1 MYRNLTAAEIGPL
14 LPAIHRA
21 IVEPA
26 PSGEMFADTIR
37 VEGLR
42 LLAKHRIAEGMPACV
57 RYLRDQNPWSSEN
70 RTPELMTILAGYG
83 AHAKAVIPELRAIA
97 DFFEHDE
104 QDFPRH
110 LSLVKAESVRGT
122 IRAIEASEERPEL
135 VPLDSG
141 QPR

>member
-1 MYRNLTAAEIGPL
+1 
-14 LPAIHRA
+14 
-21 IVEPA
+21 
-26 PSGEMFADTIR
+26 MFADTIR

-42 LLAKHRIAEGMPACV
+42 LLATHRIAEGMPACV

-122 IRAIEASEERPEL
+122 IRAIEASEELPEL
-135 VPLDSG
+135 VPLDAA
-141 QPR
+141 P